1 MIEFDWHISK
11 KGSLSNW
18 LSGWWLRHVSKHP
31 KETLGASIIHCRYL
45 KIDEVLQLALKL

>member
-11 KGSLSNW
+11 KGSLSNC
-18 LSGWWLRHVSKHP
+18 LSGWWLGHVSKHP
-31 KETLGASIIHCRYL
+31 KETLGASIVHSKYL